1 MKSFYNS
8 KNNMPAWIALKY
20 CKRPYEEI
28 SSVDKYLNT
37 KTEQLRKIQGNKKL
51 TISPMMI

>member
-1 MKSFYNS
+1 MKSFYNIV
-8 KNNMPAWIALKY
+8 KIICLHEKHKY

-37 KTEQLRKIQGNKKL
+37 KTEQLRKIQGIKN
-51 TISPMMI
+51 SPLVP

>member
-1 MKSFYNS
+1 
-8 KNNMPAWIALKY
+8 MPAWIALKY